1 MRIKI
6 LENIKKFIK
15 NKKKT
20 QEQNNLKQNNLQY
33 VRNKYGFF
41 SLENK
46 EK

>member
-20 QEQNNLKQNNLQY
+20 QEQNNLKQNNLEY

-41 SLENK
+41 SLKNK